1 VVPAKALE
9 SQKSV
14 ERSQPVTGGLTLEI
28 VLMAVLRLSYR
39 SLKRWNDWNAKR

>member
-1 VVPAKALE
+1 VVRPKIIK

-14 ERSQPVTGGLTLEI
+14 ERSEPVTGELTLEI

-39 SLKRWNDWNAKR
+39 SVETLERLCSGC